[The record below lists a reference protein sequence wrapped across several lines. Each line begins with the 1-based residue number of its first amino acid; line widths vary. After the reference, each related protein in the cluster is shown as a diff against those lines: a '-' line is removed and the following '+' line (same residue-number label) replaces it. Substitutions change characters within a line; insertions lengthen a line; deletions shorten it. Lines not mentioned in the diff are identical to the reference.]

1 MKIIS
6 NNELYVRRSDIEF
19 LSHYDRDF
27 PLELA
32 IDHLID
38 NLENKYIRITNQNQI
53 DYLLSQSDVLDFNLF
68 QCRRPEDI
76 KLMMLKIKMKLY
88 DESENDTEKMTPEE
102 FRASQMEAYNNR
114 MRIEYLISQLREV
127 LAYKKG
133 LNRDIY
139 PDVPNPLYTGVTN
152 GEITSGISIKHGNI
166 VFYKENGE
174 EITREDIDDEFYN
187 HAIDIVKKDIRKPR
201 KNDETELA
209 EAQSDNKKY
218 LVLESQTLRCTDKKS
233 LKLVSNQSNNLL

>member
-6 NNELYVRRSDIEF
+6 NGELYVKRSDIEF
-19 LSHYDRDF
+19 LSHYDSTF
-27 PLELA
+27 PLDLA
-32 IDHLID
+32 LEHLMDIQ
-38 NLENKYIRITNQNQI
+38 ENKYIRITNQNQI

-76 KLMMLKIKMKLY
+76 KLMIL
-88 DESENDTEKMTPEE
+88 KMTPEE
-102 FRASQMEAYNNR
+102 FRASQIEAYKNK
-114 MRIEYLISQLREV
+114 MRIEYLISQFKEI

-139 PDVPNPLYTGVTN
+139 PDIPNPLYTGVTN

-174 EITREDIDDEFYN
+174 EITREDIDNEFYN
-187 HAIDIVKKDIRKPR
+187 HAVNIVKRDIRKQNE
-201 KNDETELA
+201 NDETELV
-209 EAQSDNKKY
+209 EVQSDNKKY
-218 LVLESQTLRCTDKKS
+218 LVLESQTLKCNSPKK
-233 LKLVSNQSNNLL
+233 LKLIDKRESNQ

>member
-6 NNELYVRRSDIEF
+6 NGELYVKRSDIEF
-19 LSHYDRDF
+19 LSHYDSTF
-27 PLELA
+27 PLDLA
-32 IDHLID
+32 LEHLMDIQ
-38 NLENKYIRITNQNQI
+38 ENKYIRITNQNQI

-68 QCRRPEDI
+68 QRRRPEDI
-76 KLMMLKIKMKLY
+76 KLMILKIKMKLY
-88 DESENDTEKMTPEE
+88 EESESSTE
-102 FRASQMEAYNNR
+102 QIEAYKNK
-114 MRIEYLISQLREV
+114 MRIEYLISQFKEI

-174 EITREDIDDEFYN
+174 EITREDIDNEFYN
-187 HAIDIVKKDIRKPR
+187 HAVNIVKRDIRKQNE
-201 KNDETELA
+201 NDETELV
-209 EAQSDNKKY
+209 EVQSDNKKY
-218 LVLESQTLRCTDKKS
+218 LVLESKTLRCNSPKT
-233 LKLVSNQSNNLL
+233 LKLIDKRESNQ

>member
-6 NNELYVRRSDIEF
+6 NGELYVKRSDIEF
-19 LSHYDRDF
+19 LSHYDSTF
-27 PLELA
+27 PLDLA
-32 IDHLID
+32 LEHLID
-38 NLENKYIRITNQNQI
+38 MQENKYIRITNQNQI

-68 QCRRPEDI
+68 QCRKPEDI

-88 DESENDTEKMTPEE
+88 DESDKEEGMTPEE
-102 FRASQMEAYNNR
+102 FRASQIEAYKNR

-187 HAIDIVKKDIRKPR
+187 HAIDIVKKDIRKPN
-201 KNDETELA
+201 KNDETELV

-218 LVLESQTLRCTDKKS
+218 LVLESQTLRCNSPKA
-233 LKLVSNQSNNLL
+233 LKLINKRESNQ